1 MRDIRFQLYILRPR
15 MARAISLSAAR
26 LSTKQPRPVH
36 ARTGLPFSM
45 YLSVP
50 YIFPCLR
57 RRERQSAIMAI
68 NSLFVGLPLM
78 PIKIAYSCSSFDKV
92 LIKILPICSHYS
104 TRKMMPSYFDQSK
117 ILETADFVMKSAV
130 SKAITCETE
139 ASVHSRKHWKQFKA
153 VYYSGTEL
161 RLLTKS
167 RPRELSAACTS
178 PINAIAGVP

>member
-1 MRDIRFQLYILRPR
+1 MALMPQFCACCRITVPQYGHRALAFTSSGAPQHSKQSKNFLQSGILSPIFSIRDIRFPLYILRPR

-36 ARTGLPFSM
+36 ARTGLLFSM

-78 PIKIAYSCSSFDKV
+78 PIKIAYSCSSFNKV

-104 TRKMMPSYFDQSK
+104 TRKMMPSYFNQYQN
-117 ILETADFVMKSAV
+117 IRN
-130 SKAITCETE
+130 
-139 ASVHSRKHWKQFKA
+139 SRFRDEI
-153 VYYSGTEL
+153 G
-161 RLLTKS
+161 
-167 RPRELSAACTS
+167 CF
-178 PINAIAGVP
+178 

>member
-1 MRDIRFQLYILRPR
+1 MRDIRFPLYILRPR

-36 ARTGLPFSM
+36 ARTGLLFSM

-68 NSLFVGLPLM
+68 NSELVGLPLI
-78 PIKIAYSCSSFDKV
+78 PIKLAYSCSSFDKV
-92 LIKILPICSHYS
+92 LTKMPSIRLQYS
-104 TRKMMPSYFDQSK
+104 TRKMMPSYFDQRK

-130 SKAITCETE
+130 FKAITCETE

-161 RLLTKS
+161 GLLTKS
-167 RPRELSAACTS
+167 RPRELPAACAS